1 MTEFATEEEF
11 LKVVEKATR
20 MGEDYNQLLSQ
31 ITTYIKDNNINWFSP
46 GLTELRFSV
55 VGVFASTTTAM
66 EDITSTEFPDRR

>member
-1 MTEFATEEEF
+1 MTEFTTEEEF
-11 LKVVEKATR
+11 LDVVKKATR

-31 ITTYIKDNNINWFSP
+31 ISAHIRDNNINWFSP

-66 EDITSTEFPDRR
+66 EDITGTEFPDSR